1 MHILSPVAVS
11 FVCATIVNA
20 QYNIYQPKNQVIF
33 GGSALD
39 CTNAAAAAAA
49 SYTGAA
55 AYDPTILSPPAVPNP
70 PIPTQIPVQLTS
82 SGGIPNLSI
91 PQNGGF
97 FGFSIEMSVSNQVCD
112 LSGKEQVTY
121 FPRLPS
127 YLVPTSISSYL
138 QVPFL
143 NLMANLVERVGWV
156 QIRVG
161 GNSQENAELVENL
174 PNGAMFAKDTNN
186 TSNSTSKPP
195 LAFTTD
201 LLHLM
206 ANISSLTNTHWYL
219 GIPFL
224 NTTPFSLEIV
234 ENGQQILGDYL
245 LGFQAGNEPDL
256 YGARSHGHR
265 PSTYSPSDYFGEVGT
280 LIQQI
285 ASNPL
290 IPKKDN
296 LLIVPS
302 VQTSWT
308 PESSSGKSPVL
319 TISVEASHFHS
330 RYPDDNCAAVYPSR
344 GGVVQNPQDI
354 FINYLQHNASTN
366 MASYYTNS
374 TAFAVQNG
382 KPFVMFETNTASCS
396 GFPGISNSFGAA
408 LWALDWALTM
418 AYSNFTGALF
428 HIGGQNAY
436 YNPFTPPPTN
446 QSTFH
451 QWTVGPVYY
460 SALVMAETLGP
471 HNTSQVVDLTSN
483 INTPIYAVYENG
495 APTKVALF
503 NFVTDSTGAS
513 TYTATISIG
522 GGSTGQSNATPSQVQ
537 VKYLLADSVSAK
549 DNFTWAGQTFGNN
562 FGSDGRLVRDLNVT
576 TVECD
581 TTANTCSV
589 PVPAPGFALVFLTSD
604 ALSAVSPAS
613 TVTYPTTVQTRTLN
627 TIFIDPSMLATSYGH
642 SGMEDI
648 FGATSSGSSSAL
660 ALRVTLPGGPTV
672 FAAALGAVMVA
683 RRWL

>member
-1 MHILSPVAVS
+1 MRLLFSVSAS
-11 FVCATIVNA
+11 FVWAAIVNA
-20 QYNIYQPKNQVIF
+20 QYSVYQPKNQVIF
-33 GGSALD
+33 GGSALNY
-39 CTNAAAAAAA
+39 TNTAAAAAA

-55 AYDPTILSPPAVPNP
+55 AYDPTILNPPAVPEP
-70 PIPTQIPVQLTS
+70 PIPTQVPVQLTS

-97 FGFSIEMSVSNQVCD
+97 FGFSIEMSVSNQV
-112 LSGKEQVTY
+112 LGKN
-121 FPRLPS
+121 
-127 YLVPTSISSYL
+127 SSYL

-156 QIRVG
+156 QVRVG
-161 GNSQENAELVENL
+161 GNSQENAELVESL
-174 PNGAMFAKDTNN
+174 PNGAMLAKDTNN
-186 TSNSTSKPP
+186 TSNPTGTPP

-201 LLHLM
+201 LLYLM

-219 GIPFL
+219 GIPFF

-234 ENGQQILGDYL
+234 EDGQQILGDYL
-245 LGFQAGNEPDL
+245 IGFQAGNEPDL

-265 PSTYSPSDYFGEVGT
+265 PSTYSPFDYMGEIGT
-280 LIQQI
+280 LVQQI
-285 ASNPL
+285 ANDPL

-302 VQTSWT
+302 VQMSWT
-308 PESSSGKSPVL
+308 PESVWDTGIVSSYSNSIL
-319 TISVEASHFHS
+319 SLAVE

-354 FINYLQHNASTN
+354 FINYLQHNSSTN
-366 MASYYTNS
+366 MASYYLNS

-428 HIGGQNAY
+428 HVGGQNAY

-451 QWTVGPVYY
+451 QWTIGPVYY

-522 GGSTGQSNATPSQVQ
+522 GGTTGQNNATPSQVQ
-537 VKYLLADSVSAK
+537 VKYLLAESVSAK
-549 DNFTWAGQTFGNN
+549 GNFTWAGQTFGNN
-562 FGSDGRLVRDLNVT
+562 FGSDGRLVGDSNVT
-576 TVECD
+576 TVQCD
-581 TTANTCSV
+581 ATANTCSV

-613 TVTYPTTVQTRTLN
+613 TVTYPTTVQSRTVN
-627 TIFIDPSMLATSYGH
+627 TIFIDPSMLATAYGH

-648 FGATSSGSSSAL
+648 RGATSPGSSSAL
-660 ALRVTLPGGPTV
+660 ALRSTMPGALALFATV
-672 FAAALGAVMVA
+672 LGAVA
-683 RRWL
+683 IAWRWV